1 MKLII
6 MRHGEAQAFAA
17 SDSERGLTAHGEQQS
32 QQMATWLQQQLNG
45 QAIDKVLVSPYLRAQ
60 QTWQACAPL
69 LPAAG
74 EVLTEEGI
82 TPYGNSDQVH
92 TYLSAMIEVDNPG
105 VILLISHLPLVG
117 YLTNEWVK
125 EGQPPMFATSAMAI
139 IDVDTATQQASLAT
153 LMSPRQLGR

>member
-32 QQMATWLQQQLNG
+32 QQMATWLNQQLEG
-45 QAIDKVLVSPYLRAQ
+45 QTLDKVLVSPYLRAQ

-69 LPAAG
+69 LPIAD
-74 EVLTEEGI
+74 EVITEEDI
-82 TPYGNSDQVH
+82 TPYGQSDRIH
-92 TYLSAMIEVDNPG
+92 AYLSAMIEVEKPG
-105 VILLISHLPLVG
+105 VILVISHLPLVG

-125 EGQPPMFATSAMAI
+125 EGQAPMFATSAMAI
-139 IDVDTATQQASLAT
+139 IDVDTATQQASLDT